1 MGNIKIEFELP
12 EFKNELVV
20 SVTLKKDGE
29 VTTVSSSSPEGIRTT
44 IDDSGSAWKQ
54 GTFETTEPKKKVTK
68 KTTTTQSGN
77 MMDMNF

>member
-54 GTFETTEPKKKVTK
+54 GITEPKKKVTK